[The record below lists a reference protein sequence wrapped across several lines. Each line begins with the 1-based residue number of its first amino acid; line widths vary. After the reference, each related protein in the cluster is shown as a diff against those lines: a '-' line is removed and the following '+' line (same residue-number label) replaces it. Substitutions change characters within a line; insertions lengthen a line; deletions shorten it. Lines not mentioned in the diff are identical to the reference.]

1 MDFKQLFDD
10 DRAVSP
16 VIGVILMVAI
26 TVILAAV
33 IGTFVLGL
41 GDQVQNTTPQASFGF
56 DTADGKVN
64 VEITHETGDTI
75 AASDLSLVTT
85 ASFNASAS
93 AGTGFSDT
101 TSETWSTISDSSDD
115 VAAGSTVTI
124 ARHDATSGD
133 GQNTWAG
140 ETIRV
145 VYDSPDSDSSSTL
158 GKFEVPE

>member
-56 DTADGKVN
+56 DTTNSTQN
-64 VEITHETGDTI
+64 VTISHETGDTI
-75 AASDLSLVTT
+75 TASDLKVSATVDYSFTGIGGTQATT
-85 ASFNASAS
+85 QGSTWGNM
-93 AGTGFSDT
+93 TG
-101 TSETWSTISDSSDD
+101 ETD
-115 VAAGSTVTI
+115 VSAGSTVEINAGSRQDT
-124 ARHDATSGD
+124 TSFG
-133 GQNTWAG
+133 G

-145 VYDSPDSDSSSTL
+145 IYDSPDSDSSSTL
-158 GKFEVPE
+158 GKFEVP